1 MDDVWWIKDDG
12 WLMDKGWGT
21 VSAERL
27 ITAELRQ
34 YHLLLDQ
41 IFYEIRKNTW
51 NTEVWQRTLSAELFV
66 MMGDGPVV
74 WALYLSVFYDVADR
88 DLRWMGSDIL
98 QSKEDWRLK
107 TEELEN
113 FVLCYRILPY
123 KIPYLIAYPKSKTV
137 FLDNIRVE
145 TFYPLITSQQSIEKN
160 RFSFF
165 RRENSSEDQVTC
177 KEKFIW
183 SDTNICRG
191 IRSFTN
197 RSLPMVTAGSKSNLR
212 TDASHTYFHM
222 YYLPN
227 SVSVQRPR
235 GDHWGSSMS
244 RLWRK
249 YLER

>member
-1 MDDVWWIKDDG
+1 MRDGLGWALNHCWITTVSSTAGSDILRNSKKYLKYWGVTENTFCRALRHDG
-12 WLMDKGWGT
+12 WWTG
-21 VSAERL
+21 RL
-27 ITAELRQ
+27 STISICILWCR
-34 YHLLLDQ
+34 
-41 IFYEIRKNTW
+41 R
-51 NTEVWQRTLSAELFV
+51 S
-66 MMGDGPVV
+66 
-74 WALYLSVFYDVADR
+74 
-88 DLRWMGSDIL
+88 WMGSDIL